1 MKKLI
6 SLVSILF
13 LLPLLLTAQDK
24 SYKKDPGYVD
34 FGSFIGLDTGES
46 VTEVQL
52 EAPILR
58 MVAKMSQGEDEDLS
72 SLLEGLKLIKVFAF
86 DVTSKTRKRFLQK
99 VKETDAR
106 LMKKGWQRIV
116 RVRDKGD
123 YSNIYIRTAGDSNIS
138 GLVVTAVEDSGDA
151 AFVNIVGKINL
162 ETIGRLTEKFNIP
175 ELNKIDKNE
184 NNNSKD
190 NK

>member
-1 MKKLI
+1 
-6 SLVSILF
+6 
-13 LLPLLLTAQDK
+13 
-24 SYKKDPGYVD
+24 
-34 FGSFIGLDTGES
+34 
-46 VTEVQL
+46 
-52 EAPILR
+52 